1 MGKDWSKDKRAWK
14 MGKDI
19 EAHKFKQ
26 VLSLID
32 PNIKRAT
39 SWEDQRSH
47 IDYHTM
53 FGTVDVKAMKR
64 VARSG
69 NKQTE
74 YLWVEFRNVQGMNGW
89 LYGEQDWIALE
100 KENGFLFVK
109 RNDLKELAIRKCDA
123 KSYVESPKDALYKM
137 YSRSDADDVI
147 SMIKYSDL
155 DEIPSFFVRDVGRS
169 KDSTFL

>member
-1 MGKDWSKDKRAWK
+1 MGKDWSKDERAWK

-19 EAHKFKQ
+19 ESNRFKR

-32 PNIKRAT
+32 PNIRKAT
-39 SWEDQRSH
+39 HEEDQRSH
-47 IDYHTM
+47 IDYHTV

-69 NKQTE
+69 HKQTE

-89 LYGEQDWIALE
+89 LYGEQKWIALE
-100 KENGFLFVK
+100 KEDGFLFVT
-109 RNDLKELAIRKCDA
+109 REDLKNLAIEKCDT
-123 KSYVESPKDALYKM
+123 KTYVSNARDALYKM
-137 YSRSDADDVI
+137 YSRDNAEDVI

-155 DEIPSFFVRDVGRS
+155 KSIPSIFIKDCGIA